1 MISAL
6 EKKRKRAK
14 ELEGFLA
21 DSEILKDR
29 ALYQRYAKELSSMSA
44 ILAKYEAYLSCESE
58 AENLKAMLDEKHES
72 DFIELA
78 KSEIH
83 ELNDKKQKLKTELE
97 EMFIENDPDANRNT
111 IVEIRAGTGG
121 LEASLFASDLFKMY
135 SKYAQKSGWKV
146 DVMNTSE
153 SDAGGLKEVIFSI
166 EGTGVYRKMQFE
178 SGTHRVQRV
187 PTTETQGRIHTSAVT
202 VAVLPA
208 AEEVDIKIDPND
220 IRVDVYRASGCGGQ
234 GVNTTDSA
242 VRITHIPTDLV
253 VTCQD
258 ERSQLKNK
266 RKAMKVLRSR
276 LYDHIR
282 KEHMDKIS
290 EHRKTQVGSGDR
302 SEKIRTYNFP
312 DRRVTDHRI
321 HFTLHKLEAILEGD
335 IDDIISELLI
345 ADKKAKLEKI

>member
-1 MISAL
+1 MINAL
-6 EKKRKRAK
+6 EKKRKRQK

-29 ALYQRYAKELSSMSA
+29 ALYQKYAKELSSMSA

-97 EMFIENDPDANRNT
+97 EMFIEDDPDANRNT

-146 DVMNTSE
+146 DVMNTSG

-321 HFTLHKLEAILEGD
+321 NLTLHKLEAVLEGD
-335 IDDIISELLI
+335 IDDIISELLL